1 MGKKENIRASSSKAG
16 WPIHVFTAVLV
27 AFKRAALPGY
37 FQSNRRVLWVKRK
50 KKSDH
55 TSIQQPSCVFFFF
68 LFSLWLVCSSR
79 AHFSHDVGH
88 TMAPTCICIHTAERS
103 PTKEEESQP
112 ARTKRFSFF
121 FSFLLEGVYIY
132 LYIYIH
138 INITEEPPA
147 LASWCPGPP
156 FCLVPLYHRLWW
168 FPLTTDDD
176 KEKRACLCKN
186 GADLSSFYVLFC
198 THFFITRGCCFFFFF
213 YAPILCVAW
222 RCQVECSC
230 RSLAQRWQ
238 Q

>member
-1 MGKKENIRASSSKAG
+1 MSEKKEEIGSHKHSA
-16 WPIHVFTAVLV
+16 PLV
-27 AFKRAALPGY
+27 R
-37 FQSNRRVLWVKRK
+37 
-50 KKSDH
+50 
-55 TSIQQPSCVFFFF
+55 FFFF

-156 FCLVPLYHRLWW
+156 FLPRALIPPTLMISSNNWRWQRKTGLPMQKWGWSVVFLCFILYTLFHHSGLLFFFLMLQFFVWLEDAKSSALVDPSRNVDNNRSRA
-168 FPLTTDDD
+168 LTTTQ
-176 KEKRACLCKN
+176 KPL
-186 GADLSSFYVLFC
+186 
-198 THFFITRGCCFFFFF
+198 
-213 YAPILCVAW
+213 VAW
-222 RCQVECSC
+222 NISFFPVIFS
-230 RSLAQRWQ
+230 SLFPS
-238 Q
+238 